1 MPNRP
6 FSSLC
11 MKWLSV
17 LMYERNSST
26 IQIFA
31 AICSTVD
38 YKRYYQ
44 SMSLF
49 AFVYWKRDEQE
60 TWLVI
65 FFFFFCSLRLKQ
77 ISSCCIFPLEDFK
90 LRVITTVS
98 LLYTTDWV
106 RPSQPRT
113 PTKVRWLER
122 KNVRPY
128 EATAKHGLKC
138 PIHATFILLNKVSF
152 SINNSAHSRLLM
164 DGPAVLRSLT
174 QS

>member
-17 LMYERNSST
+17 LMYERNSSR

-106 RPSQPRT
+106 RPPRLPNHGHILQPRLGDLRGKMCVRMR
-113 PTKVRWLER
+113 PQQNMVWKVPSMQHLFCWTKC
-122 KNVRPY
+122 
-128 EATAKHGLKC
+128 H
-138 PIHATFILLNKVSF
+138 F
-152 SINNSAHSRLLM
+152 
-164 DGPAVLRSLT
+164 
-174 QS
+174 Q